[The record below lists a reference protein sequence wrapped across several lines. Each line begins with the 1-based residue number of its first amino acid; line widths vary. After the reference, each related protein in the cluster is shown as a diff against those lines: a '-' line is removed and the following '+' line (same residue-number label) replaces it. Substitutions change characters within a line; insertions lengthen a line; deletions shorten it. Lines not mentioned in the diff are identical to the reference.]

1 MNRSLWKGN
10 IPATYLWV
18 SYSMC
23 QFGFYVPIHE
33 LVEIKA
39 PLNSGVSSGAH
50 MGTMWNATVPFVAGA
65 GAHIVHEYTPHN
77 DFHNII
83 LLCYRVYCL

>member
-1 MNRSLWKGN
+1 
-10 IPATYLWV
+10 
-18 SYSMC
+18 MC
-23 QFGFYVPIHE
+23 QFGFYAPIHE

-65 GAHIVHEYTPHN
+65 GAHIVHEYTPS
-77 DFHNII
+77 
-83 LLCYRVYCL
+83 